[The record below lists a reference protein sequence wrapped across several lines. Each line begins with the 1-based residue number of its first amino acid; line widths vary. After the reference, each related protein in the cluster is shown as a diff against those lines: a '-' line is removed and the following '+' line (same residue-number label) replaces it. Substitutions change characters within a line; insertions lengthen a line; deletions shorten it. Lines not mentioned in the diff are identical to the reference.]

1 MQIVSWI
8 AGTAA
13 FLALLAVV
21 ACSSTGKLFE
31 RTPTATEELEGN
43 YRTLAACTLDRLARQ
58 PYRLRRSDE
67 QNLVRLIPDHGEWE
81 MSFVNDGSLT
91 RLEMKSAGGQAS
103 DYAVAIA
110 RACAA

>member
-1 MQIVSWI
+1 M
-8 AGTAA
+8 
-13 FLALLAVV
+13 ALLALA
-21 ACSSTGKLFE
+21 ACSSTAKLFD
-31 RTPTATEELEGN
+31 RTPTAVEELEGN

-58 PYRLRRSDE
+58 PYRLRRADD
-67 QNLVRLIPDHGEWE
+67 QNAVRLIPDNGEWE
-81 MSFVNDGSLT
+81 MSFLNQGSLT